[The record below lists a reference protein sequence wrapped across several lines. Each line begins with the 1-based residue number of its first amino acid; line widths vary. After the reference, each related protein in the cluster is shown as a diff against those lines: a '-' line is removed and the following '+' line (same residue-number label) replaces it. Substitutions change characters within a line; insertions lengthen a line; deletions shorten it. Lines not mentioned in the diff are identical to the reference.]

1 MTILLLLKTCGMF
14 CQGLHDVQGGAS
26 GAVYSGINTTVIGP
40 QSMYGNIANIV
51 NLNQWSM
58 DLGYTR
64 LYGVNGLDELNIGA
78 VLPSKVGHFGMQV
91 QHFGI
96 EDLSET
102 TMGVAYGRKIFDK
115 LNIGVAFSMHS
126 INTRSFGQ
134 RYTVSGTIGLSY
146 IINKWLSL
154 GVYGENPAPIKLNEV
169 DYLPS
174 RFAVGLVYKPST
186 QVDIHIET
194 YKSSRLSP
202 ELRIAVLYRVH
213 KYLGLYVGSNIVR
226 DSMSAGMHLDYRR
239 LRFIAGYTY
248 NNHLGHTPSLSL
260 QYNPRY

>member
-1 MTILLLLKTCGMF
+1 MVVLLLLKTWGIYS
-14 CQGLHDVQGGAS
+14 QGLHDVQGGAS
-26 GAVYSGINTTVIGP
+26 GAVYSGIHTTVIGP

-51 NLNQWSM
+51 NANKWSM

-64 LYGVNGLDELNIGA
+64 FYGIQGLDELNIGA
-78 VLPSKVGHFGMQV
+78 VLPSRMGHFGAHI

-102 TMGVAYGRKIFDK
+102 SMGLAYGKRLFEK
-115 LNIGVAFSMHS
+115 LNIGIAFSLHS
-126 INTRSFGQ
+126 INTRSFGR
-134 RYTVSGTIGLSY
+134 RYAVSGTIGLSY
-146 IINKWLSL
+146 VINKWLAL
-154 GVYGENPAPIKLNEV
+154 GVYGENPAPVKLNEV

-186 QVDIHIET
+186 HVDIHIET

-202 ELRIAVLYRVH
+202 ELKIAVLYRVQE
-213 KYLGLYVGSNIVR
+213 YLGLYIGSNIAR
-226 DSMSAGMHLDYRR
+226 NSMSVGMHLDYRK

-260 QYNPRY
+260 QYNPIY